1 MALQTSRSIPE
12 LFSEAVGQLAKLI
25 GNEFELAR
33 AELSEKAQKAARA
46 SALIGAGAVIM
57 IPALVVLLFAVA
69 AALMH
74 AGISD
79 PVAYLLTGGVA
90 ALISAVLIW
99 VGLNRLSGDA
109 LKPSVTLEQ
118 VNRDKMAAK
127 EMVR

>member
-1 MALQTSRSIPE
+1 
-12 LFSEAVGQLAKLI
+12 
-25 GNEFELAR
+25 
-33 AELSEKAQKAARA
+33 
-46 SALIGAGAVIM
+46 
-57 IPALVVLLFAVA
+57 VVLLFAVA

-79 PVAYLLTGGVA
+79 PVAYLLTGGGA
-90 ALISAVLIW
+90 ALISGVLIW

-109 LKPSVTLEQ
+109 LKPSLTLEQ